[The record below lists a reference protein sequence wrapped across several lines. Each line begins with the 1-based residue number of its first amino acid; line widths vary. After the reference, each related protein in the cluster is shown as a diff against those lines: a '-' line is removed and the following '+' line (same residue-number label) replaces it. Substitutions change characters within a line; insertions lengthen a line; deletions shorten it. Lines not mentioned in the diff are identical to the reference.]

1 MTEPAQA
8 PPHPATQGSGSARE
22 VAIAFLRLGI
32 VAFGGPAAHIGMMQ
46 DAFVRRRGWLDEQT
60 FLDYVGVTA
69 LIPGPNSTELTLF
82 LGKLRA
88 GWKGLLAAGVGF
100 VLPAFLM
107 VLLLAHLYAAYGQTP
122 QGEWILYG
130 IKPVVLAIIA
140 YALWTLGRKAVKGA
154 TTGLLGAGAFL
165 AYLATG
171 WSEVVLILAGGLLM
185 ALWVNRRRLLRG
197 KAGMLG
203 IGLPGWIEPVK
214 EDLLRLFLTFFKI
227 GAILYGSGYVLL
239 AFLYGDFVES
249 GLLTEQQLL
258 DAVAVGQ
265 LTPGPLF
272 TAATF
277 IGYLLAGVPGAIV
290 ATIGIFLPSFVVV
303 AITQPFIPR
312 MRASVWLGAF
322 LDGVNVTALALMAAV
337 AIRLGRTMVGD
348 LPTAALA
355 MVAGVLLIRFRVS
368 TTWLILGG
376 AGAGL
381 LRYLLAR

>member
-8 PPHPATQGSGSARE
+8 PPNPATQGGGTVRE

-140 YALWTLGRKAVKGA
+140 YALWTLGRKAVKGVA
-154 TTGLLGAGAFL
+154 SGVLGAGAFL

-185 ALWVNRRRLLRG
+185 ALWVNRSRLLRG
-197 KAGMLG
+197 QAGMLA

-227 GAILYGSGYVLL
+227 GAILYGSGYVLI

-355 MVAGVLLIRFRVS
+355 IVAGVLLVRFRVS
-368 TTWLILGG
+368 TTWLVLGG

>member
-1 MTEPAQA
+1 M
-8 PPHPATQGSGSARE
+8 
-22 VAIAFLRLGI
+22 
-32 VAFGGPAAHIGMMQ
+32 
-46 DAFVRRRGWLDEQT
+46 
-60 FLDYVGVTA
+60 
-69 LIPGPNSTELTLF
+69 
-82 LGKLRA
+82 
-88 GWKGLLAAGVGF
+88 
-100 VLPAFLM
+100 
-107 VLLLAHLYAAYGQTP
+107 
-122 QGEWILYG
+122 
-130 IKPVVLAIIA
+130 
-140 YALWTLGRKAVKGA
+140 
-154 TTGLLGAGAFL
+154 
-165 AYLATG
+165 
-171 WSEVVLILAGGLLM
+171 
-185 ALWVNRRRLLRG
+185 
-197 KAGMLG
+197 
-203 IGLPGWIEPVK
+203 PGWIEPAK